1 MQEKIFTSPL
11 NLKMENKQVESDFQ
25 KMKIKKFKFF
35 HIKITLFSFI
45 SSLSVMIFQYFF
57 YEKFQDIKFFKFN
70 LIMNSIATVMYL
82 LLMIW
87 SYLTKNIQIMKW
99 IDYFI
104 FYFQIFVIMAFRFA
118 IIRATDAS
126 LILLFFEYL
135 IEIIVRLIW
144 VLLFIH
150 SFKESFFLNTL
161 SLVTVWIV
169 VTSLFPEKSFNIEII
184 NTLTYSCVIISVI
197 VIGYILERQQKE
209 AFYYRLKADAK
220 FIRLTNSFENLKSGF
235 VSLKNGKISFINKH
249 LKDILLNEKFKE
261 KVETRRNSAIINGLT
276 EGKSSFKFLIF

>member
-35 HIKITLFSFI
+35 HFKITLFSFI
-45 SSLSVMIFQYFF
+45 SSLSVMIFQYFL

-82 LLMIW
+82 LLMIC
-87 SYLTKNIQIMKW
+87 SYLTNNIQIMKW

-144 VLLFIH
+144 VLLFLH

-209 AFYYRLKADAK
+209 AFYFQWQANSKAK
-220 FIRLTNSFENLKSGF
+220 WLTNVFENLNSGF
-235 VSLKNGKISFINKH
+235 VSIKNSKISYVNSYFKKFLQN
-249 LKDILLNEKFKE
+249 LKIIDKFQNIENLHKP
-261 KVETRRNSAIINGLT
+261 SFLA
-276 EGKSSFKFLIF
+276 EGKHNIKF